1 MAAELTAEVLLDAC
15 DHARTL
21 DRSAFDSLTDLA
33 RAEALQ
39 TGIAVARL
47 ARGERPVG
55 YKIGFTNRAIWPL
68 YGVFH
73 PIWGPV
79 WNSTLVRACAGP
91 DGVPPPIDVDCA
103 RFAQPRIEPE
113 IVVGLRA
120 KPEHDTP
127 EAVLAAADWIA
138 HGIEIVQCPF
148 PGWRFS
154 AAEAIAAQA
163 MHAMLIVGPRK
174 PLAAF
179 GSDAASTLARIA
191 EIELDLYCD
200 DTLVERG
207 RASNAL
213 DGPMDAIAHL
223 TREMRLRGHSI
234 EAGSLVT
241 TGTVTDAQPLHAGQ
255 CWRTRVSGDEF
266 PGLELRV
273 H

>member
-21 DRSAFDSLTDLA
+21 DRSRFDPLTDLA

-47 ARGERPVG
+47 ARGDRQVG

-79 WNSTLVRACAGP
+79 WNRTLVQAPAG
-91 DGVPPPIDVDCA
+91 DDRVASVDVDCA
-103 RFAQPRIEPE
+103 RFAQPRLEPE

-120 KPEHDTP
+120 PPARDNP
-127 EAVLAAADWIA
+127 EAVLAVADWIA
-138 HGIEIVQCPF
+138 HGVEIVQCPF
-148 PGWRFS
+148 PDWRFS

-163 MHAMLIVGPRK
+163 LHAMLVVGPRT

-191 EIELDLYCD
+191 EIELALYCD
-200 DTLVERG
+200 DRLVARG
-207 RASNAL
+207 RATNAL
-213 DGPMDAIAHL
+213 DGPMHAIAHL
-223 TREMRLRGHSI
+223 AREMHLRGHSI

-241 TGTVTDAQPLHAGQ
+241 TGTLADAYPLHAGQ
-255 CWRTRVSGDEF
+255 CWRSRISDDALA
-266 PGLELRV
+266 GLELHVR
-273 H
+273 